1 MFKILLIDDNEAYC
15 EQIKKSLELKNYYIE
30 YETNA
35 YRGLEYA
42 LQSEWDVVLVDMV
55 LGQQIDGLA
64 ILKEIKKKRA
74 EIPVILIS
82 GSSVIEAAHEWIEA
96 GAYDYLEKPIDLE
109 RLIITLNHALELRKI
124 SRLNQSLVDEL
135 KRNISTVGLGN
146 TLSEALRILS
156 EASDTPERLLIL
168 GEKGT
173 GKELIAKL
181 LHYNGQRKYLPF
193 VAHDCELQTE
203 SDEAALNALY
213 KNLFEQARGG
223 TLFLR
228 EIHNLNLAAQKYLV
242 NFLHQNFFNSNPAL
256 PMVKNDV
263 RFIASSSI
271 DLKALVEQDAFLS
284 ELFHLLAN
292 FTIKIPALRERV
304 EDIPLLVNHFIDLE
318 SRSLGIKIEKVS
330 EQAIQLL
337 QRQDWPGN
345 ITQLKNVNHYMALLQ
360 KNGVIGEQE
369 TKLALKLDSLI
380 RDLHSGEK
388 MPDNYKR
395 IDELLGARELPE

>member
-74 EIPVILIS
+74 DIPVILIS
-82 GSSVIEAAHEWIEA
+82 GSSVIEAAHEWLEA

-124 SRLNQSLVDEL
+124 SRLNQSLVDQL

-181 LHYNGQRKYLPF
+181 LHYSGQRKYSPF

-292 FTIKIPALRERV
+292 FTIKIPPLRQRV
-304 EDIPLLVNHFIDLE
+304 GDIPLLVRHFIDLE

-345 ITQLKNVNHYMALLQ
+345 ITQLKNVTHYMALLQ
-360 KNGVIGEQE
+360 KNGIIAEQE
-369 TKLALKLDSLI
+369 TRLALKLDSII
-380 RDLHSGEK
+380 RDLHSGENI
-388 MPDNYKR
+388 PDNYKR

>member
-1 MFKILLIDDNEAYC
+1 
-15 EQIKKSLELKNYYIE
+15 
-30 YETNA
+30 
-35 YRGLEYA
+35 
-42 LQSEWDVVLVDMV
+42 WDVVLVDMV

-74 EIPVILIS
+74 DIPVILIS
-82 GSSVIEAAHEWIEA
+82 GSSVIDAAHEWIEA

-181 LHYNGQRKYLPF
+181 LHYSGQRKYSPF

-228 EIHNLNLAAQKYLV
+228 EIHNLKLAAQKCLV

-292 FTIKIPALRERV
+292 FTIKIPPLRQRV
-304 EDIPLLVNHFIDLE
+304 GDIPLLVRHFIDLE

-345 ITQLKNVNHYMALLQ
+345 ITQLKNVTHYMALLQ
-360 KNGVIGEQE
+360 KNGIIAEHE
-369 TKLALKLDSLI
+369 TRLALKLDSII
-380 RDLHSGEK
+380 RDLHSGENI
-388 MPDNYKR
+388 PDNYKR
-395 IDELLGARELPE
+395 IDELMGARELPE

>member
-181 LHYNGQRKYLPF
+181 LHYNCQRKYSPF

-292 FTIKIPALRERV
+292 FTIKIPPLRERV

-360 KNGVIGEQE
+360 KNGVIREQE
-369 TKLALKLDSLI
+369 TKLALKLDSII